1 MSLCCLAAVAQNV
14 GGYALA
20 ERDISGTARYVSMAG
35 AMAAVGGD
43 VAAVTDNAAALGVF
57 RRGELSLSLDWQHTA
72 VRQGS
77 LAEAGN
83 RFRLPQLSWVVSF
96 GNNQR
101 QSGMLFNNLLFQYQ
115 RLKTYNRTTA
125 CAGRLPV
132 SQTDIMASL
141 TNGLLPADF
150 DTGTDVW
157 DNPDIGWLSVVGV
170 DCGVIRADTL
180 SDHQRWYSVLEPDEQ
195 VLADVRRT
203 ESGAVD
209 QYTFAWAANIS
220 NRCWLGLSLNMHTL
234 AYTKRTDYA
243 ETFSRGGGYTCASTL
258 TATGI
263 GFDAAIG
270 IIWKPLRWLRLAAAF
285 RSPAWMTLR
294 LDNYTGYLD
303 VLSPSYTQSFDNW
316 RSPMQLTAGVALQ
329 FGAEGMLSL
338 EYDYR
343 RQPGGALPDEH
354 TFKLGGEYVLHGNW
368 FFRAGYAVR
377 PAIGGYDF
385 RFLPSNVD
393 TRTDTDF
400 RNLRSTHYAG
410 LGAGFRNRRWILD
423 IAYQYA
429 FDRSAIFAHA
439 LQQTPFDVTT
449 STHRIVI
456 SLGWTRRR

>member
-1 MSLCCLAAVAQNV
+1 MSLCCLVAVAQNV

-96 GNNQR
+96 GNGQR

-125 CAGRLPV
+125 CAGSLPV
-132 SQTDIMASL
+132 SQTDIMAEL

-150 DTGTDVW
+150 DTGSDVW

-170 DCGVIRADTL
+170 DCGVIRSDTL
-180 SDHQRWYSVLEPDEQ
+180 SDPHRWYSVLEPDEQ
-195 VLADVRRT
+195 VLADVRLT

-209 QYTFAWAANIS
+209 QYTFAWATNIS
-220 NRCWLGLSLNMHTL
+220 NRFWLGLSINMHTL
-234 AYTKRTDYA
+234 SYTKRTDYA
-243 ETFSRGGGYTCASTL
+243 ETFGLGGGYSYASTL

-263 GFDAAIG
+263 GFDAALG
-270 IIWKPLRWLRLAAAF
+270 MIWKPLHWLRLAAAF
-285 RSPAWMTLR
+285 RSPAWMTGR

-316 RSPMQLTAGVALQ
+316 RSPMQVTAGVAFQ
-329 FGAEGMLSL
+329 FDAAGMLSL

-343 RQPGGALPDEH
+343 RQPGGTLPDEH
-354 TFKLGGEYVLHGNW
+354 TFKLGGEYVLRGNW
-368 FFRAGYAVR
+368 FFRAGYALR

-385 RFLPSNVD
+385 RFLPSNAD

-423 IAYQYA
+423 IAYQYTFA
-429 FDRSAIFAHA
+429 RSSLFAHA

-449 STHRIVI
+449 SAHRIVI